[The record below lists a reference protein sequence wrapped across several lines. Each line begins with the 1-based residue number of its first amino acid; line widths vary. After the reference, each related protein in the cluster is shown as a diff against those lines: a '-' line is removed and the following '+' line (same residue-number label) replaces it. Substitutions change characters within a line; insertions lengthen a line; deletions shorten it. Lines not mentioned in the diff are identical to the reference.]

1 MRFTRSLF
9 QTGLP
14 IYKQVTKVLYA
25 KPIKEGTN
33 AIVRRSIG
41 TPELR
46 QLSPFLLLD
55 HFEKTPA
62 NAFFPDHPHSG
73 IETVTR
79 VLDGTI
85 LHEDFLGSRGQI
97 GQGDIQV
104 MTAGRG
110 IMHAE
115 VPQPGASGLQLW
127 VDLPKSMKEVDPG
140 YRTIRA
146 GNVQYDV
153 VENTAGSHKYWTKL
167 NEISTVDESITKA
180 NTIFWEYEITSCGN
194 GPAPSSS
201 SSSSSSSTK
210 KGDSPAMAQIETQG
224 IPANWNTVVYIME
237 GTVDPSSPSLLD
249 QEISH
254 VGPYNLLVYNFN
266 SQGPSRV
273 KLTFDPTQ
281 ERIRFAVLAGEPLD
295 QEIHRNIFFVQTSK
309 EQLSLR
315 KTQFRKK
322 TDGFAQARD
331 WKSHFMQERESND
344 R

>member
-1 MRFTRSLF
+1 MN
-9 QTGLP
+9 
-14 IYKQVTKVLYA
+14 
-25 KPIKEGTN
+25 EGTN

-55 HFEKTPA
+55 HFEKSPA

-79 VLDGTI
+79 VLEGTI
-85 LHEDFLGSRGQI
+85 LHEDFLGSRGSI
-97 GQGDIQV
+97 GQGDIQI

-115 VPQPGASGLQLW
+115 VPQPGTSGLQLW
-127 VDLPKSMKEVDPG
+127 VDLPKPVKEIDPG

-146 GNVQYDV
+146 GNVQYEV
-153 VENTAGSHKYWTKL
+153 VENTVGSQQYWTKL

-194 GPAPSSS
+194 EQTPSSS
-201 SSSSSSSTK
+201 KKVESSV
-210 KGDSPAMAQIETQG
+210 MAEIETQD
-224 IPANWNTVVYIME
+224 IPANWNTVVYIIE
-237 GTVDPSSPSLLD
+237 GTVDSSSSSSLPE
-249 QEISH
+249 QETNH
-254 VGPYNLLVYNFN
+254 VGPYNLLVYSCN
-266 SQGPSRV
+266 SQDPSRV
-273 KLTFDPTQ
+273 KLAFDPTQ
-281 ERIRFAVLAGEPLD
+281 TRIRFVVMAGEPLD

-322 TDGFAQARD
+322 MDGFARARD
-331 WKSHFMQERESND
+331 WKSQFMREREQQQQ
-344 R
+344 